1 LTCRLF
7 VTLTARARTGIP
19 HLFLTIRGQF
29 SRLSACHVI
38 GRNPGRRSS
47 NERPRALAAGGRG
60 LASPACFSKGATA
73 SSSGRLR
80 LLAPPSTG
88 PPRRRGELG
97 RPAACAYPL
106 PRSFAGARSCCCWCR
121 CRHDHRALIRRPPPC
136 SERIRPPPPRSA
148 WIRPPPPS
156 PAPRTRVRRS
166 IRRPGAR
173 PEGARSR
180 GEPGRARHTPPPPS
194 APGPPP
200 GPSSRPTPTPGFRR
214 PGRATV
220 SSSSSARAPCPRPR
234 SRPRPR
240 APRRY
245 RRRQRRTP
253 IEPSEATHRQRR
265 RRRIESAGMINT
277 SIFPIYL
284 SPKIHFLRHLSAHPR
299 THLRRQLTCRSEGA

>member
-1 LTCRLF
+1 ML
-7 VTLTARARTGIP
+7 IP
-19 HLFLTIRGQF
+19 FL
-29 SRLSACHVI
+29 V
-38 GRNPGRRSS
+38 
-47 NERPRALAAGGRG
+47 ALPAPEAVAA
-60 LASPACFSKGATA
+60 GATA
-73 SSSGRLR
+73 GMTTERGSGGHRPAPSGSGR
-80 LLAPPSTG
+80 
-88 PPRRRGELG
+88 
-97 RPAACAYPL
+97 
-106 PRSFAGARSCCCWCR
+106 
-121 CRHDHRALIRRPPPC
+121 HH
-136 SERIRPPPPRSA
+136 
-148 WIRPPPPS
+148 
-156 PAPRTRVRRS
+156 PAPRGSGRPRPLPPAPRRRVRRS

-214 PGRATV
+214 PGRAAV
-220 SSSSSARAPCPRPR
+220 SSYSSARAACPRPR

-245 RRRQRRTP
+245 WRRQRRTP
-253 IEPSEATHRQRR
+253 IKPSEATHRQRR

-299 THLRRQLTCRSEGA
+299 THRRRQLTCRSEGA

>member
-1 LTCRLF
+1 MANSLASRRATSSGGIPAVDPATNGHERSRPVVAASHPQLAS
-7 VTLTARARTGIP
+7 ARAP
-19 HLFLTIRGQF
+19 
-29 SRLSACHVI
+29 
-38 GRNPGRRSS
+38 
-47 NERPRALAAGGRG
+47 RP
-60 LASPACFSKGATA
+60 
-73 SSSGRLR
+73 R

-121 CRHDHRALIRRPPPC
+121 CRHDHRARIRRPPPC
-136 SERIRPPPPRSA
+136 SERIRPPPPCSA
-148 WIRPPPPS
+148 RIRPPPPS
-156 PAPRTRVRRS
+156 PAPRKRVRRS

-214 PGRATV
+214 PGRAAV
-220 SSSSSARAPCPRPR
+220 SSSSSARAACP
-234 SRPRPR
+234 RPRPR

-299 THLRRQLTCRSEGA
+299 THRRRQLTCRSEGA